1 MRDRKLPQSLK
12 TKIFKIGGNMNGL
25 LEKRRKRRMDKT
37 KNSKIL
43 NSRTYNTLLGIVILY
58 GLVLNYIL
66 CAYGLEF
73 AMSINPV
80 LLKMGYLIL
89 GFVGIIISI
98 ISERPS
104 VSFIGYNLLVIPS
117 GLVLTLALQEFGG
130 IDSTIVKQAFLYTTI
145 ISGIM
150 VLLGN
155 LYPKFF
161 EKMGGMLFAALIGLI
176 ITRIIAFICN
186 FDNVAI
192 SWIAA
197 IIYSLYIGYDIY
209 KSQKLSKTI
218 DNAIECAIDLYL
230 DIFGVFINLL
240 DILDKENKR

>member
-1 MRDRKLPQSLK
+1 MNNLLKKRK
-12 TKIFKIGGNMNGL
+12 
-25 LEKRRKRRMDKT
+25 KRRMS
-37 KNSKIL
+37 KNQNKKIL
-43 NSRTYNTLLGIVILY
+43 SNRVYNTLLGVTILY
-58 GLVLNYIL
+58 GLILNYIL

-80 LLKMGYLIL
+80 LLMIGYLIL

-104 VSFIGYNLLVIPS
+104 VSFIGYNLLVVPS

-130 IDSTIVKQAFLYTTI
+130 LDSIIVKQAFLYTTL

-161 EKMGGMLFAALIGLI
+161 EKIGGILFVALIGLI
-176 ITRIIAFICN
+176 ITRIIAFIFN
-186 FDNVAI
+186 FDNVII
-192 SWIAA
+192 SWVAA

-209 KSQKLSKTI
+209 RSQKLNKTI
-218 DNAIECAIDLYL
+218 DNAIDCAVDLYL

-240 DILDKENKR
+240 DILDKENKKNN

>member
-1 MRDRKLPQSLK
+1 MNNLLKKRK
-12 TKIFKIGGNMNGL
+12 
-25 LEKRRKRRMDKT
+25 KRRLS
-37 KNSKIL
+37 KNQNKKIL
-43 NSRTYNTLLGIVILY
+43 SNRVYNTLLGITILY
-58 GLVLNYIL
+58 GLILNYIL

-80 LLKMGYLIL
+80 LLMIGYLLL

-98 ISERPS
+98 ISEKPS
-104 VSFIGYNLLVIPS
+104 ISFIGYNLLVVPS

-130 IDSTIVKQAFLYTTI
+130 IDSIIVKQAFLYTTI

-161 EKMGGMLFAALIGLI
+161 EKIGGIIFAALIGLI

-186 FDNVAI
+186 FDNVII
-192 SWIAA
+192 SWVAA

-209 KSQKLSKTI
+209 RSQKLKKTI
-218 DNAIECAIDLYL
+218 DNAIDCAVDLYL
-230 DIFGVFINLL
+230 DIFGVFISLL
-240 DILDKENKR
+240 DILDKEKNY